1 MPVNIQ
7 DKELMLC
14 KNGVKRKVNVW
25 VEQDILVPDTKPDVM
40 QIISTQATPYIL
52 NTEVSNSK
60 IKVSGKINYFIIYK
74 VGDEKYSAR
83 GIFATYPFTETLNVD
98 GVEAKTNVLVK
109 PIINNVITS
118 LPNERKIAIKSEII
132 FDICIR
138 DYTKIKLINN
148 FKSEKDIE
156 KQIKSDIF
164 SNIINN
170 KRSII
175 ASKEDL
181 LLPKEAE
188 DLLEILRVDSAI
200 GGTEIKESFNKIMV
214 KGDILLKI
222 MYLSENSGEGLR
234 STNLEVPFTG
244 MIEFDNISD
253 KSKFD
258 IDYMLEDLEV
268 SVNKDITS
276 TKAISVE
283 YRIGADVTE
292 YEEEEVSYVDDFY
305 SQYEELEYDEKEYEV
320 VKDINRL
327 SYEVEVKENIG
338 KIADNMQVID
348 YRVDL
353 SNVNA
358 TTSISNGIK
367 LNGNAKIDILMQ
379 NSETKDIE
387 NKNVELLVDKEFRKD
402 DIDLN
407 RNNEISI
414 NLKDCK
420 ILQNDSTLDVNLVL
434 NLDIN
439 SRLEGKVKVIDN
451 LTTKKIDTTNLDSMN
466 IYIVKENDNLWNIAK
481 KYKTSVENLEKI
493 NEEVRDNSLNVGQKI
508 LIIR

>member
-1 MPVNIQ
+1 MKLNNDV
-7 DKELMLC
+7 KEL
-14 KNGVKRKVNVW
+14 NVN
-25 VEQDILVPDTKPDVM
+25 
-40 QIISTQATPYIL
+40 
-52 NTEVSNSK
+52 
-60 IKVSGKINYFIIYK
+60 
-74 VGDEKYSAR
+74 
-83 GIFATYPFTETLNVD
+83 
-98 GVEAKTNVLVK
+98 
-109 PIINNVITS
+109 
-118 LPNERKIAIKSEII
+118 
-132 FDICIR
+132 
-138 DYTKIKLINN
+138 
-148 FKSEKDIE
+148 
-156 KQIKSDIF
+156 
-164 SNIINN
+164 
-170 KRSII
+170 
-175 ASKEDL
+175 
-181 LLPKEAE
+181 
-188 DLLEILRVDSAI
+188 
-200 GGTEIKESFNKIMV
+200 
-214 KGDILLKI
+214 
-222 MYLSENSGEGLR
+222 
-234 STNLEVPFTG
+234 
-244 MIEFDNISD
+244 
-253 KSKFD
+253 
-258 IDYMLEDLEV
+258 
-268 SVNKDITS
+268 
-276 TKAISVE
+276 
-283 YRIGADVTE
+283 
-292 YEEEEVSYVDDFY
+292 
-305 SQYEELEYDEKEYEV
+305 
-320 VKDINRL
+320 
-327 SYEVEVKENIG
+327 EVEVKENIG